1 MAANQSSPGVV
12 IQERDLTTITT
23 LSTANVGVIA
33 APFELGPVEEIVEV
47 SNERELAERF
57 GKPNDYNYE
66 FWYTASQFLSYGGV
80 LKTIRAA
87 SSTLKNAVN
96 TGTAPLIKNLQDY
109 ETTYEAANNTWT
121 WAART
126 AGAKGNSIGIFMTD
140 AGADQIAVIPAPG
153 SGNEFEFVADE
164 AVSATSGAA
173 GKVFKYS
180 IVLTVESV
188 VGDFVPGTS
197 TTINIGGSNEAV
209 TVLAWDPANKK
220 LEIALPSGG
229 VTGIIADAQT
239 VTQGTNTC
247 DIAASGIERRCYI
260 ALNKDSVAFAATD
273 SINDTNTNAA
283 AITSVRDEYSERE
296 YLPGVKWINVAPRPE
311 TSLFVSNAGGHRDE
325 LHIVVID
332 VDGKITG
339 TTGAVLE
346 RFVGLSKASDA
357 KTSVGETNYYVE
369 VLKQKSAY
377 LFWGEHESG
386 LFSATATA
394 ADGNWGLSATS
405 RQFNLLRSAA
415 GSTDYPAGRTTVGSK
430 NNATFY
436 YRLASGADYATG
448 SGTYAVTNA
457 DLATAYELCE
467 DPESQT
473 IDYILAGPS
482 GADDASAIAKV
493 TSLVNIAEERRDCI
507 VFVSPRRGNV
517 IGVSNATTVT
527 DNLIGFFD
535 QLPSSSYMVFD
546 SGYKYIYDK
555 YNDVYRYVPCNGDVA
570 GLCLQTTE
578 TAEPWF
584 SPAGFSRGILRNA
597 IKLAYSPTKTQRDR
611 LYAARINP
619 IVSFPGQGVVLFGDK
634 TALGFASAFD
644 RINVRRLFLTIERV
658 IGGAA
663 KSQLFEQ
670 NDEAQRSLFLN
681 IVEPY
686 MRDVQGRRG
695 VTDFLVKCDA
705 DNNPPESVDRGEFY
719 AEIFVKPTRTIN
731 YISLTFTA
739 TRTGV
744 AFTEVAS

>member
-80 LKTIRAA
+80 LKTIRAG

-260 ALNKDSVAFAATD
+260 ALNKDSIAFAATD

-578 TAEPWF
+578 TSEPWF
-584 SPAGFSRGILRNA
+584 SPAGFSRGVLRNA